1 MSSPAAIG
9 IVAARGGPDRDAALQ
24 WRPVRRAESV
34 LTDPAES
41 PAAPP
46 AESPHLR
53 RQRVRWLASLASAAR
68 GRQRLAAT
76 AISLSG
82 ALLIVQAGA
91 IAWLLQA
98 LLVEHRALQQALPA
112 FAVLALVLA
121 VRALLGACAQRAAGE
136 VADAAKFE
144 LRRRVY
150 RHLLQRGPLWLRGQR
165 NGELGELL
173 LAHGDALDG
182 YYAGYQP
189 ARLEVSVVPL
199 LILLAV
205 GWSDWVV
212 GLLLLFTAPLVP
224 IFMMLVGWGA
234 EAAGRRQLRELARM
248 GGHFAD
254 RLKGLGLLRLYGRGE
269 DELRG
274 IAAAA
279 EGVRERTLKV
289 LRIAFLSST
298 VLEFFASVSVAM
310 VAMYLGLSYLGMIA
324 LHAAVPTLGVG
335 VFCLLLAPEFYAP
348 LRRLAAHYHD
358 RANALAAAAE
368 VERLLG
374 ELPDAPVALAPSVSS
389 PTVAAPALASVAP
402 PLSVP
407 PAPAMPAAPDESAV
421 PSPAAPPTSAVPET
435 LAVPE
440 KPSVPAVPMALATPA
455 APAQPLLHAERLTLR
470 PQGAR
475 CDALQD
481 LSFSL
486 QPGQRLALV
495 GPSGSGKSTLLE
507 ALAGWLPPRAGS
519 LQLRRGL
526 RVGYAGQ
533 RPYLFHGSIADNLRL
548 AAPQASAAQL
558 QSAAEAAQVMRF
570 AARLPLGLE
579 TVIGERGFGLSGGEA
594 RRIGLAR
601 LLLRDPELWLLDEPT
616 AFLDPDTEAELLRTL
631 ATFSQGRSMI
641 VATHSEA
648 AMRWADS
655 VLRLP
660 ARVAVGDAIGAAP

>member
-1 MSSPAAIG
+1 M
-9 IVAARGGPDRDAALQ
+9 
-24 WRPVRRAESV
+24 
-34 LTDPAES
+34 TDPAES
-41 PAAPP
+41 SAAPP

-53 RQRVRWLASLASAAR
+53 QQRVRWLASLAAAAR
-68 GRQRLAAT
+68 GRQRLAAA
-76 AISLSG
+76 AIGLSG

-98 LLVEHRALQQALPA
+98 LLVERGALPQALPA

-121 VRALLGACAQRAAGE
+121 VRALLGACAQRAAGD

-150 RHLLQRGPLWLRGQR
+150 RRLLQRGPLWLRGQR

-212 GLLLLFTAPLVP
+212 GLLLLCTAPLVP

-324 LHAAVPTLGVG
+324 LHAALPTLGVG

-374 ELPDAPVALAPSVSS
+374 ELPDAAASLVPSVSS
-389 PTVAAPALASVAP
+389 PLSALPAPAL
-402 PLSVP
+402 
-407 PAPAMPAAPDESAV
+407 PAALDGSAV
-421 PSPAAPPTSAVPET
+421 PSPAAPATSVLPVMLAVPET
-435 LAVPE
+435 
-440 KPSVPAVPMALATPA
+440 PSVTAVPMALATPA
-455 APAQPLLHAERLTLR
+455 APVQPLLHAERLTLR

-475 CDALQD
+475 CDALHE
-481 LSFSL
+481 LSFTL

-519 LQLRRGL
+519 LHLRPGL

-558 QSAAEAAQVMRF
+558 HAAADAAQVMRF
-570 AARLPLGLE
+570 AARLPRGLD

-601 LLLRDPELWLLDEPT
+601 LLLRDPQLLLLDEPT

-631 ATFSQGRSMI
+631 ATFSHGRSVI

-660 ARVAVGDAIGAAP
+660 SRGAADDATGAAS

>member
-1 MSSPAAIG
+1 M
-9 IVAARGGPDRDAALQ
+9 
-24 WRPVRRAESV
+24 
-34 LTDPAES
+34 TDPAES
-41 PAAPP
+41 PAIPS
-46 AESPHLR
+46 AESPQLR

-68 GRQRLAAT
+68 GRQRLAAA

-98 LLVEHRALQQALPA
+98 LLVERAELASSLPA
-112 FAVLALVLA
+112 FAILALVLV
-121 VRALLGACAQRAAGE
+121 VRALLGACAQRAAGD

-150 RHLLQRGPLWLRGQR
+150 RRLLQRGPLWLRGQR
-165 NGELGELL
+165 NGELGEVL

-374 ELPDAPVALAPSVSS
+374 ELPEAAASASLPGSAAVP
-389 PTVAAPALASVAP
+389 PEAPALPASSMPVAHGD
-402 PLSVP
+402 STNSSEST
-407 PAPAMPAAPDESAV
+407 APGESEAPAAPMLLEV
-421 PSPAAPPTSAVPET
+421 PAATAT
-435 LAVPE
+435 
-440 KPSVPAVPMALATPA
+440 PMAMATPT
-455 APAQPLLHAERLTLR
+455 APEPPLLRAEGLTLR

-507 ALAGWLPPRAGS
+507 ALAGWLPPRAGR
-519 LQLRRGL
+519 LQLRPGL

-558 QSAAEAAQVMRF
+558 QAAADAAQVMRF

-601 LLLRDPELWLLDEPT
+601 LLLRDPQLLLLDEPT

-631 ATFSQGRSMI
+631 AAFSHGRSVI

-648 AMRWADS
+648 AMRWADR

-660 ARVAVGDAIGAAP
+660 ARAAADDAIGAAP

>member
-1 MSSPAAIG
+1 MSAPAGIG
-9 IVAARGGPDRDAALQ
+9 IVAARGGPDRDADLQ
-24 WRPVRRAESV
+24 WRPVCRAESV

-41 PAAPP
+41 SAIPP

-53 RQRVRWLASLASAAR
+53 QQRVRWLASLATAAR
-68 GRQRLAAT
+68 GRQRLAAA

-98 LLVEHRALQQALPA
+98 LLVERRELPQALPA

-121 VRALLGACAQRAAGE
+121 VRALLGVCAQRAAGD

-150 RHLLQRGPLWLRGQR
+150 RRLLQRGPLWLRGQR

-205 GWSDWVV
+205 GCSDWVV

-374 ELPDAPVALAPSVSS
+374 ELPDAAVALAPCVSS
-389 PTVAAPALASVAP
+389 PAVAAPALSSLAP
-402 PLSVP
+402 PLSVR
-407 PAPAMPAAPDESAV
+407 PAPAMPATPDGYAV
-421 PSPAAPPTSAVPET
+421 PTPAAPPTPVVPAT
-435 LAVPE
+435 LALPE
-440 KPSVPAVPMALATPA
+440 KPSVPA
-455 APAQPLLHAERLTLR
+455 APTQPLLRAEGLTLR

-519 LQLRRGL
+519 LQLRPGL

-548 AAPQASAAQL
+548 AAPRASAAQL
-558 QSAAEAAQVMRF
+558 HAAAEAAQVMRF
-570 AARLPLGLE
+570 AAHLPLGLE

-601 LLLRDPELWLLDEPT
+601 LLLRDPELLLLDEPT
-616 AFLDPDTEAELLRTL
+616 AFLDPDTETELLRTL
-631 ATFSQGRSMI
+631 AAFSHGRSVI

-655 VLRLP
+655 VLQLP
-660 ARVAVGDAIGAAP
+660 ARVTADDAIGAAP

>member
-1 MSSPAAIG
+1 MFAAARAG
-9 IVAARGGPDRDAALQ
+9 IVAARGGSDRDADLQ
-24 WRPVRRAESV
+24 WRPVRRAEPV
-34 LTDPAES
+34 LTDPAEPS
-41 PAAPP
+41 AASP

-53 RQRVRWLASLASAAR
+53 RSRLRWLAALAAAAR
-68 GRQRLAAT
+68 GRQRLAAL

-98 LLVEHRALQQALPA
+98 LLVERRELAQTLPA
-112 FAVLALVLA
+112 FGLLALMLA
-121 VRALLGACAQRAAGE
+121 LRALLGACAQRAAGD

-199 LILLAV
+199 LVLLAV

-212 GLLLLFTAPLVP
+212 GLLLLCTAPLVP

-234 EAAGRRQLRELARM
+234 EAAGRRQLRALARM

-269 DELRG
+269 DELQG
-274 IAAAA
+274 IADAA

-310 VAMYLGLSYLGMIA
+310 VAMYLGLSYLGMIS
-324 LHAAVPTLGVG
+324 LYAAVPTLGVG

-368 VERLLG
+368 VERLLDA
-374 ELPDAPVALAPSVSS
+374 LPEA
-389 PTVAAPALASVAP
+389 TGAA
-402 PLSVP
+402 P
-407 PAPAMPAAPDESAV
+407 PAPLPHAGEASPSPHAAQADAPATEAAAAAMPAA
-421 PSPAAPPTSAVPET
+421 TSAF
-435 LAVPE
+435 A
-440 KPSVPAVPMALATPA
+440 PAVEP
-455 APAQPLLHAERLTLR
+455 APAQPLVRATGLVLR

-475 CDALQD
+475 CDAVRD
-481 LSFSL
+481 LSFEL
-486 QPGQRLALV
+486 RPGQRLALV

-507 ALAGWLPPRAGS
+507 ALTGWLAPHAGS
-519 LQLRRGL
+519 LQLRPGL

-548 AAPQASAAQL
+548 ADPQASAARL
-558 QSAAEAAQVMRF
+558 QAAAEAAQVMRF

-579 TVIGERGFGLSGGEA
+579 TVVGERGFGLSGGEA

-601 LLLRDPELWLLDEPT
+601 LLLREPELLLLDEPT

-631 ATFSQGRSMI
+631 AAFSQGRSVI

-660 ARVAVGDAIGAAP
+660 ARALAGDAAGVAP

>member
-1 MSSPAAIG
+1 M
-9 IVAARGGPDRDAALQ
+9 
-24 WRPVRRAESV
+24 
-34 LTDPAES
+34 TDPAES
-41 PAAPP
+41 SAAPP

-53 RQRVRWLASLASAAR
+53 QQRVRWLASLAAAAR
-68 GRQRLAAT
+68 GRQRLAAA
-76 AISLSG
+76 AIGLSG

-98 LLVEHRALQQALPA
+98 LLVERGALPQALPA

-121 VRALLGACAQRAAGE
+121 VRALLGACAQRAAGD

-150 RHLLQRGPLWLRGQR
+150 RRLLQRGPLWLRGQR

-212 GLLLLFTAPLVP
+212 GLLLLCTAPLVP

-324 LHAAVPTLGVG
+324 LHAALPTLGVG

-374 ELPDAPVALAPSVSS
+374 ELPDAAASLVPSVSS
-389 PTVAAPALASVAP
+389 PLSALPAPAL
-402 PLSVP
+402 
-407 PAPAMPAAPDESAV
+407 PAALDGSAV
-421 PSPAAPPTSAVPET
+421 PSPAAPATSVLPVMLAVPET
-435 LAVPE
+435 
-440 KPSVPAVPMALATPA
+440 PSVLAVPMALATPA
-455 APAQPLLHAERLTLR
+455 APVQPLLHAERLTLR

-475 CDALQD
+475 CDALQE

-519 LQLRRGL
+519 LHLRPGL

-558 QSAAEAAQVMRF
+558 HAAADAAQVMRF
-570 AARLPLGLE
+570 AARLPRGLD

-601 LLLRDPELWLLDEPT
+601 LLLRDPQLLLLDEPT

-631 ATFSQGRSMI
+631 ATFSHGRSVI

-660 ARVAVGDAIGAAP
+660 SRGAADDATGAAS

>member
-1 MSSPAAIG
+1 M
-9 IVAARGGPDRDAALQ
+9 
-24 WRPVRRAESV
+24 
-34 LTDPAES
+34 TDPAEPS
-41 PAAPP
+41 ASP
-46 AESPHLR
+46 AESPQLR
-53 RQRVRWLASLASAAR
+53 RHRVRWLASLAAAVR
-68 GRQRLAAT
+68 GRQRVAAV

-82 ALLIVQAGA
+82 ALLIVQSGA

-98 LLVEHRALQQALPA
+98 LLVERRDLQQALPA
-112 FAVLALVLA
+112 FALLALMLA
-121 VRALLGACAQRAAGE
+121 LRALLGACAQRAAGE
-136 VADAAKFE
+136 VADAAKLE

-150 RHLLQRGPLWLRGQR
+150 RRLLQRGPLWLRGQR

-199 LILLAV
+199 LIVLAV

-212 GLLLLFTAPLVP
+212 GLLLLCTAPLVP

-248 GGHFAD
+248 GGQFAD

-279 EGVRERTLKV
+279 EGVRQRTLKV

-298 VLEFFASVSVAM
+298 VLEFFASVSVAI
-310 VAMYLGLSYLGMIA
+310 VAMYLGLSYLGMLA
-324 LHAAVPTLGVG
+324 LHAAAPSLGVG

-374 ELPDAPVALAPSVSS
+374 ELPDAAASAPLPGSSLAAAAPSATLEPV
-389 PTVAAPALASVAP
+389 L
-402 PLSVP
+402 
-407 PAPAMPAAPDESAV
+407 PAMPASAMPAEPNV
-421 PSPAAPPTSAVPET
+421 PTVPGVLSATPA
-435 LAVPE
+435 
-440 KPSVPAVPMALATPA
+440 VPAVPMAMAMPA
-455 APAQPLLHAERLTLR
+455 APVQTLLRAEGLTLR

-475 CDALQD
+475 CAALRD

-507 ALAGWLPPRAGS
+507 ALAGWLPPHAGR
-519 LQLRRGL
+519 LQLRPGL

-548 AAPQASAAQL
+548 ADPQASAAQL
-558 QSAAEAAQVMRF
+558 HAAAEAAQVLRF
-570 AARLPLGLE
+570 AARLPLGLD
-579 TVIGERGFGLSGGEA
+579 TLIGERGFGLSGGEA

-601 LLLRDPELWLLDEPT
+601 LLLRDPQLLLLDEPT

-631 ATFSQGRSMI
+631 AAFSQGRSVI

-648 AMRWADS
+648 AMRWAGR

-660 ARVAVGDAIGAAP
+660 ARSAADAATGAAP

>member
-1 MSSPAAIG
+1 MPAPAAIG

-24 WRPVRRAESV
+24 WRPVRRAEPV

-41 PAAPP
+41 SAAPP
-46 AESPHLR
+46 AESPQLR
-53 RQRVRWLASLASAAR
+53 QQRVRWLASLATAAR
-68 GRQRLAAT
+68 GRQRVAALAN
-76 AISLSG
+76 SLSG

-98 LLVEHRALQQALPA
+98 LLVERGDLQQALPA
-112 FAVLALVLA
+112 FALLALMLV
-121 VRALLGACAQRAAGE
+121 VRALLGACAQRAAGA

-150 RHLLQRGPLWLRGQR
+150 RRLLQRGPLWLRGQR

-199 LILLAV
+199 LILLAA

-310 VAMYLGLSYLGMIA
+310 VAMYLGLSYLGMIS

-374 ELPDAPVALAPSVSS
+374 ELPDAAASAALPEASLAAAASPSS
-389 PTVAAPALASVAP
+389 ARGSV
-402 PLSVP
+402 L
-407 PAPAMPAAPDESAV
+407 PAMPASAMPAEPAESSVPASSAV
-421 PSPAAPPTSAVPET
+421 PATPAMLEVPALSAVPT
-435 LAVPE
+435 A
-440 KPSVPAVPMALATPA
+440 MAPPA
-455 APAQPLLHAERLTLR
+455 APAPPLLRAEGLTLR

-486 QPGQRLALV
+486 QPGQRLALI

-507 ALAGWLPPRAGS
+507 ALAGWLPPRAGG
-519 LQLRRGL
+519 LHLLPGL

-558 QSAAEAAQVMRF
+558 QAAAEAAQVMRF
-570 AARLPLGLE
+570 AARLPLGLD

-601 LLLRDPELWLLDEPT
+601 LLLRDPQLLLLDEPT

-631 ATFSQGRSMI
+631 AAFSHGRSVI

-660 ARVAVGDAIGAAP
+660 ARVAADDAIGAAP

>member
-1 MSSPAAIG
+1 M
-9 IVAARGGPDRDAALQ
+9 
-24 WRPVRRAESV
+24 
-34 LTDPAES
+34 DPAES
-41 PAAPP
+41 SAVAP

-53 RQRVRWLASLASAAR
+53 QQRVRWLASLAAAVR
-68 GRQRLAAT
+68 GRQRLAAA

-91 IAWLLQA
+91 IGWLLQA
-98 LLVEHRALQQALPA
+98 LLVERRALPQALPA
-112 FAVLALVLA
+112 FAALALVLA
-121 VRALLGACAQRAAGE
+121 VRALLGACAQRAAGD

-150 RHLLQRGPLWLRGQR
+150 RRLLQRGPLWLRGQR

-310 VAMYLGLSYLGMIA
+310 VAMYLGLSYLGMIS

-374 ELPDAPVALAPSVSS
+374 ELPDAAASLAPLVSS
-389 PTVAAPALASVAP
+389 PVVPAPPRSSPAP
-402 PLSVP
+402 PLS
-407 PAPAMPAAPDESAV
+407 APALPAAPDGSTV
-421 PSPAAPPTSAVPET
+421 PWPAAPATPVVAATLAEPET
-435 LAVPE
+435 
-440 KPSVPAVPMALATPA
+440 PSVTAVPMALATPA
-455 APAQPLLHAERLTLR
+455 APAQPLLRAENLALR
-470 PQGAR
+470 PRGAR
-475 CDALQD
+475 CDALHD

-519 LQLRRGL
+519 LHLRPGL

-548 AAPQASAAQL
+548 AAPHASAAQL
-558 QSAAEAAQVMRF
+558 HAAADAAQVMRF
-570 AARLPLGLE
+570 AARLPLGLD

-601 LLLRDPELWLLDEPT
+601 LLLRDPELLLLDEPT

-631 ATFSQGRSMI
+631 ATFSLGRSVI

-655 VLRLP
+655 VLQLQ
-660 ARVAVGDAIGAAP
+660 ARAAADDATGAAS

>member
-150 RHLLQRGPLWLRGQR
+150 RRLLQRGPLWLRGQR

-212 GLLLLFTAPLVP
+212 GLLLLCTAPLVP

-324 LHAAVPTLGVG
+324 LHATVPTLGVG

-374 ELPDAPVALAPSVSS
+374 ELPDSAVALAPFVSS
-389 PTVAAPALASVAP
+389 PAVAAPALPTLAP
-402 PLSVP
+402 PLSAP

-421 PSPAAPPTSAVPET
+421 PSPAAPPTPAVPAT

-440 KPSVPAVPMALATPA
+440 KPSVPAVPMALAPPA
-455 APAQPLLHAERLTLR
+455 APTPPLLHAEGLTLR

-486 QPGQRLALV
+486 QPGQRLALI

-519 LQLRRGL
+519 LQLRPGL

-548 AAPQASAAQL
+548 AAPRASAAQL
-558 QSAAEAAQVMRF
+558 HAAAEAAQVMRF

-601 LLLRDPELWLLDEPT
+601 LLLRDPELLLLDEPT
-616 AFLDPDTEAELLRTL
+616 AFLDPDTETELLRTL
-631 ATFSQGRSMI
+631 AAFSHGRSVI

-660 ARVAVGDAIGAAP
+660 ARVAMDDAIGVAP

>member
-1 MSSPAAIG
+1 MRVPAAIG
-9 IVAARGGPDRDAALQ
+9 TMTARGAPGRDADLQ
-24 WRPVRRAESV
+24 WRPVCRAESV

-41 PAAPP
+41 SAAPP

-53 RQRVRWLASLASAAR
+53 QQRVRWLASLAAAAR
-68 GRQRLAAT
+68 GRQRLAAA
-76 AISLSG
+76 AIGLSG

-98 LLVEHRALQQALPA
+98 LLVERGALPQALPA

-121 VRALLGACAQRAAGE
+121 VRALLGACAQRAAGD

-150 RHLLQRGPLWLRGQR
+150 RRLLQRGPLWLRGQR

-212 GLLLLFTAPLVP
+212 GLLLLCTAPLVP

-279 EGVRERTLKV
+279 EGVRERTLNV

-374 ELPDAPVALAPSVSS
+374 ELPDAAASLVPSVSS
-389 PTVAAPALASVAP
+389 PLSALPAPAL
-402 PLSVP
+402 
-407 PAPAMPAAPDESAV
+407 PAALDGSAV
-421 PSPAAPPTSAVPET
+421 PSPAAPATSVLPVMLAVPET
-435 LAVPE
+435 
-440 KPSVPAVPMALATPA
+440 PSVLAVPMALATPA
-455 APAQPLLHAERLTLR
+455 APVQPLLHAERLTLR

-475 CDALQD
+475 CDALHE
-481 LSFSL
+481 LSFTL

-519 LQLRRGL
+519 LHLRPGL

-558 QSAAEAAQVMRF
+558 HAAADAAQVMRF
-570 AARLPLGLE
+570 AARLPRGLD

-601 LLLRDPELWLLDEPT
+601 LLLRDPQLLLLDEPT

-631 ATFSQGRSMI
+631 ATFSHGRSVI

-660 ARVAVGDAIGAAP
+660 ARGAADDATGAAS

>member
-1 MSSPAAIG
+1 M
-9 IVAARGGPDRDAALQ
+9 
-24 WRPVRRAESV
+24 
-34 LTDPAES
+34 TDPAES
-41 PAAPP
+41 SAAPP

-53 RQRVRWLASLASAAR
+53 QQRVRWLASLAAAAR
-68 GRQRLAAT
+68 GRQRLAAA
-76 AISLSG
+76 AICLSG

-98 LLVEHRALQQALPA
+98 LLVERRALPQALPA

-121 VRALLGACAQRAAGE
+121 VRALLGACAQRAAGD
-136 VADAAKFE
+136 VADAAKVE

-150 RHLLQRGPLWLRGQR
+150 RRLLQRGPLWLRGQR

-224 IFMMLVGWGA
+224 IFMMLVGWSA

-374 ELPDAPVALAPSVSS
+374 ELPDAAASRVPSLSS
-389 PTVAAPALASVAP
+389 PAVAAPALSSLVP
-402 PLSVP
+402 PLSAPPVP
-407 PAPAMPAAPDESAV
+407 TMPAAPDGSAV
-421 PSPAAPPTSAVPET
+421 PLPAAPPTPAVPAT

-440 KPSVPAVPMALATPA
+440 KPSVPAVPMAPATPA
-455 APAQPLLHAERLTLR
+455 APAPPLLRAEGLTLR

-475 CDALQD
+475 CDALQE

-519 LQLRRGL
+519 LELRPGL

-558 QSAAEAAQVMRF
+558 HAAAEAAQVMRF
-570 AARLPLGLE
+570 AARLPLGLD

-601 LLLRDPELWLLDEPT
+601 LLLCDPELLLLDEPT

-631 ATFSQGRSMI
+631 ATFSHGRSVI

-660 ARVAVGDAIGAAP
+660 ARVAVDDAIGAAP

>member
-1 MSSPAAIG
+1 MFAAARAG
-9 IVAARGGPDRDAALQ
+9 IVAARGGSDRDADLQ
-24 WRPVRRAESV
+24 WRPVRRAEPV
-34 LTDPAES
+34 LTDPAAPSTASPES
-41 PAAPP
+41 P
-46 AESPHLR
+46 AESPHPR
-53 RQRVRWLASLASAAR
+53 RSRLRWLAALAAAAR
-68 GRQRLAAT
+68 GRQRLAAL

-98 LLVEHRALQQALPA
+98 LLVERRALAQTLPA
-112 FAVLALVLA
+112 VGLLALMLA
-121 VRALLGACAQRAAGE
+121 LRALLGACVQRAAGD

-212 GLLLLFTAPLVP
+212 GLLLLCTAPLVP

-234 EAAGRRQLRELARM
+234 EAAGRRQLRALARM

-269 DELRG
+269 DELQG
-274 IAAAA
+274 IADAA

-298 VLEFFASVSVAM
+298 VLEFFASVSVAI
-310 VAMYLGLSYLGMIA
+310 VAMYLGLSYLGMIS

-368 VERLLG
+368 VERLLDALPEATGAALPAPLPHAG
-374 ELPDAPVALAPSVSS
+374 EVSPSPQADAPATE
-389 PTVAAPALASVAP
+389 PTDA
-402 PLSVP
+402 
-407 PAPAMPAAPDESAV
+407 AMPAAASAF
-421 PSPAAPPTSAVPET
+421 A
-435 LAVPE
+435 
-440 KPSVPAVPMALATPA
+440 PAVEP
-455 APAQPLLHAERLTLR
+455 APAQALVRATGLVLR

-475 CDALQD
+475 CDAVRD
-481 LSFSL
+481 LSFEL
-486 QPGQRLALV
+486 RPGQRLALV

-507 ALAGWLPPRAGS
+507 ALTGWLAPRAGS
-519 LQLRRGL
+519 LQLRPGL

-548 AAPQASAAQL
+548 ADPQASAARL
-558 QSAAEAAQVMRF
+558 QAAAEAAQVMRF

-579 TVIGERGFGLSGGEA
+579 TVVGERGFGLSGGEA

-601 LLLRDPELWLLDEPT
+601 LLLREPELLLLDEPT

-631 ATFSQGRSMI
+631 AAFSQGRSVI

-660 ARVAVGDAIGAAP
+660 ARALAGDAAGVAP

>member
-1 MSSPAAIG
+1 M
-9 IVAARGGPDRDAALQ
+9 
-24 WRPVRRAESV
+24 
-34 LTDPAES
+34 TDPAES
-41 PAAPP
+41 SAAPP

-53 RQRVRWLASLASAAR
+53 QQRVRWLASLAAAH
-68 GRQRLAAT
+68 GRQRLAAA
-76 AISLSG
+76 AIGLSG

-98 LLVEHRALQQALPA
+98 LLVERRTLPQALPA
-112 FAVLALVLA
+112 FALLALVLA
-121 VRALLGACAQRAAGE
+121 VRALLGACAQRAAGD

-150 RHLLQRGPLWLRGQR
+150 RRLLQRGPLWLRGQR

-324 LHAAVPTLGVG
+324 LHAALPTLGVG

-374 ELPDAPVALAPSVSS
+374 ELPDAAASLVPSV
-389 PTVAAPALASVAP
+389 PAPAVAAPALLSPAP
-402 PLSVP
+402 PLSAL
-407 PAPAMPAAPDESAV
+407 PAPARPAAPVV
-421 PSPAAPPTSAVPET
+421 PAT

-440 KPSVPAVPMALATPA
+440 TPSVPAVSMALATPT

-475 CDALQD
+475 CDALQE

-519 LQLRRGL
+519 LHLRPGL

-558 QSAAEAAQVMRF
+558 HAAADAAQVMRF
-570 AARLPLGLE
+570 AARLPRGLE

-601 LLLRDPELWLLDEPT
+601 LLLRDPQLLLLDEPT

-631 ATFSQGRSMI
+631 ATFSHGRSVI

-655 VLRLP
+655 VLRLQ
-660 ARVAVGDAIGAAP
+660 ARGVADDATGAAS

>member
-1 MSSPAAIG
+1 MT
-9 IVAARGGPDRDAALQ
+9 ARGDPGRDADLQ
-24 WRPVRRAESV
+24 WRPVCRAESV

-41 PAAPP
+41 SAAPP

-53 RQRVRWLASLASAAR
+53 QQRVRWLGSLAAAAR
-68 GRQRLAAT
+68 GRQRLAAA
-76 AISLSG
+76 AIGLSG

-98 LLVEHRALQQALPA
+98 LLVERRALPQALPA

-121 VRALLGACAQRAAGE
+121 VRALLGACAQRAAGD

-150 RHLLQRGPLWLRGQR
+150 WRLLQRGPLWLRGQR

-324 LHAAVPTLGVG
+324 LHAALPTLGVG

-358 RANALAAAAE
+358 RANALASAAE

-374 ELPDAPVALAPSVSS
+374 ELPDAAASLVPSV
-389 PTVAAPALASVAP
+389 PALLSPAP
-402 PLSVP
+402 PLSAL
-407 PAPAMPAAPDESAV
+407 PAPARPAAPDGSAV
-421 PSPAAPPTSAVPET
+421 PSPAAPATPVVPAT

-440 KPSVPAVPMALATPA
+440 TPSVPAVSMALATPT

-475 CDALQD
+475 CDALQE

-519 LQLRRGL
+519 LHLRPGL

-558 QSAAEAAQVMRF
+558 HAAADAAQVMRF
-570 AARLPLGLE
+570 AARLPRGLE

-601 LLLRDPELWLLDEPT
+601 LLLRDPQLLLLDEPT

-631 ATFSQGRSMI
+631 ATFSHGRSVI

-660 ARVAVGDAIGAAP
+660 ARGAADDATGAAS

>member
-1 MSSPAAIG
+1 M
-9 IVAARGGPDRDAALQ
+9 
-24 WRPVRRAESV
+24 
-34 LTDPAES
+34 DPAES
-41 PAAPP
+41 SAVAP

-53 RQRVRWLASLASAAR
+53 QQRVRWLASLAAAVR
-68 GRQRLAAT
+68 GRQRLAAA

-91 IAWLLQA
+91 IGWLLQA
-98 LLVEHRALQQALPA
+98 LLVERRALPQALPA
-112 FAVLALVLA
+112 FAALALVLA
-121 VRALLGACAQRAAGE
+121 VRALLGACAQRAAGD
-136 VADAAKFE
+136 VADAAKCE

-150 RHLLQRGPLWLRGQR
+150 RRLLQRGPLWLRGQR

-310 VAMYLGLSYLGMIA
+310 VAMYLGLSYLGMIS

-374 ELPDAPVALAPSVSS
+374 ELPDAAASLAPSV
-389 PTVAAPALASVAP
+389 
-402 PLSVP
+402 
-407 PAPAMPAAPDESAV
+407 
-421 PSPAAPPTSAVPET
+421 PSPATPVVPAT

-440 KPSVPAVPMALATPA
+440 TPSVPAVSMALATPTA
-455 APAQPLLHAERLTLR
+455 LVQPLLHAERLTLR

-475 CDALQD
+475 CDALQE

-519 LQLRRGL
+519 LHLRPGL

-548 AAPQASAAQL
+548 AAPQASPAQL
-558 QSAAEAAQVMRF
+558 HAAADAAQVMRF
-570 AARLPLGLE
+570 AARLPRGLE

-601 LLLRDPELWLLDEPT
+601 LLLRDPQLLLLDEPT

-631 ATFSQGRSMI
+631 AAFSHGRSVI

-648 AMRWADS
+648 AMHWADS

-660 ARVAVGDAIGAAP
+660 ARVAMDDATGAAS

>member
-1 MSSPAAIG
+1 M
-9 IVAARGGPDRDAALQ
+9 
-24 WRPVRRAESV
+24 
-34 LTDPAES
+34 TDPAES
-41 PAAPP
+41 SAAPP
-46 AESPHLR
+46 AASPHLR
-53 RQRVRWLASLASAAR
+53 QQRVRWLASLASAAR
-68 GRQRLAAT
+68 GRQRLAAA
-76 AISLSG
+76 AIGLSG

-98 LLVEHRALQQALPA
+98 LLVERRELQQALPA

-121 VRALLGACAQRAAGE
+121 VRALLGACAQRAAGD

-150 RHLLQRGPLWLRGQR
+150 RRLLQRGPLWLRGQR

-212 GLLLLFTAPLVP
+212 GLLLLCTAPLVP
-224 IFMMLVGWGA
+224 IFMMLVGWSA

-324 LHAAVPTLGVG
+324 LHAALPTLGVG

-374 ELPDAPVALAPSVSS
+374 ELPDAAASLVPSVSS
-389 PTVAAPALASVAP
+389 PAVAAPARSSPAP
-402 PLSVP
+402 PLSALH
-407 PAPAMPAAPDESAV
+407 APARPAAPDGSAV
-421 PSPAAPPTSAVPET
+421 PSPAAPATPVVPAALAEPET
-435 LAVPE
+435 
-440 KPSVPAVPMALATPA
+440 PSVPAVPMALAMPT

-481 LSFSL
+481 LCFSL

-519 LQLRRGL
+519 LHLRPGL

-558 QSAAEAAQVMRF
+558 HAAADAAQVMRF
-570 AARLPLGLE
+570 AARLPRGLD

-601 LLLRDPELWLLDEPT
+601 LLLRDPQLLLLDEPT

-631 ATFSQGRSMI
+631 ATFSHGRSVI

-660 ARVAVGDAIGAAP
+660 ARVPVDDAIGAVR

>member
-1 MSSPAAIG
+1 M
-9 IVAARGGPDRDAALQ
+9 
-24 WRPVRRAESV
+24 
-34 LTDPAES
+34 TDPAES

-150 RHLLQRGPLWLRGQR
+150 RRLLQRGPLWLRGQR

-212 GLLLLFTAPLVP
+212 GLLLLCTAPLVP

-324 LHAAVPTLGVG
+324 LHATVPTLGVG

-374 ELPDAPVALAPSVSS
+374 ELPDSAVALAPFVSS
-389 PTVAAPALASVAP
+389 PAVAAPALPTLAP
-402 PLSVP
+402 PLSAP

-421 PSPAAPPTSAVPET
+421 PSPAAPPTPAVPAT

-440 KPSVPAVPMALATPA
+440 KPSVPAVPMALAPPA
-455 APAQPLLHAERLTLR
+455 APTPPLLHAEGLTLR

-486 QPGQRLALV
+486 QPGQRLALI

-519 LQLRRGL
+519 LQLRPGL

-548 AAPQASAAQL
+548 AAPRASAAQL
-558 QSAAEAAQVMRF
+558 HAAAEAAQVMRF

-601 LLLRDPELWLLDEPT
+601 LLLRDPELLLLDEPT
-616 AFLDPDTEAELLRTL
+616 AFLDPDTETELLRTL
-631 ATFSQGRSMI
+631 AAFSHGRSVI

-660 ARVAVGDAIGAAP
+660 ARVAMDDAIGVAP

>member
-1 MSSPAAIG
+1 M
-9 IVAARGGPDRDAALQ
+9 
-24 WRPVRRAESV
+24 
-34 LTDPAES
+34 
-41 PAAPP
+41 
-46 AESPHLR
+46 
-53 RQRVRWLASLASAAR
+53 RWLASLASAAR
-68 GRQRLAAT
+68 GRQRLAAA
-76 AISLSG
+76 AIGLSG

-98 LLVEHRALQQALPA
+98 LLVERRELQQALPA

-121 VRALLGACAQRAAGE
+121 VRALLGACAQRAAGD

-150 RHLLQRGPLWLRGQR
+150 RRLLQRGPLWLRGQR

-212 GLLLLFTAPLVP
+212 GLLLLCTAPLVP
-224 IFMMLVGWGA
+224 IFMMLVGWSA

-324 LHAAVPTLGVG
+324 LHAALPTLGVG

-374 ELPDAPVALAPSVSS
+374 ELPDAAASLVPSVSS
-389 PTVAAPALASVAP
+389 PAVAAPARSSPAP
-402 PLSVP
+402 PLSALH
-407 PAPAMPAAPDESAV
+407 APARPAAPDGSAV
-421 PSPAAPPTSAVPET
+421 PSPAAPATPVVPAALAEPET
-435 LAVPE
+435 
-440 KPSVPAVPMALATPA
+440 PSVPAVPMALAMPT

-481 LSFSL
+481 LCFSL

-519 LQLRRGL
+519 LHLRPGL

-558 QSAAEAAQVMRF
+558 HAAADAAQVMRF
-570 AARLPLGLE
+570 AARLPRGLD

-601 LLLRDPELWLLDEPT
+601 LLLRDPQLLLLDEPT

-631 ATFSQGRSMI
+631 ATFSHGRSVI

-660 ARVAVGDAIGAAP
+660 ARVPVDDAIGAVR

>member
-1 MSSPAAIG
+1 M
-9 IVAARGGPDRDAALQ
+9 
-24 WRPVRRAESV
+24 
-34 LTDPAES
+34 TDPAES
-41 PAAPP
+41 SAASP

-53 RQRVRWLASLASAAR
+53 QQRVRWLASLASAAR
-68 GRQRLAAT
+68 GRQRVAAL

-98 LLVEHRALQQALPA
+98 LLVEGGERQQALPA
-112 FAVLALVLA
+112 FALLALMLV
-121 VRALLGACAQRAAGE
+121 VRALLGACAQGAAGD
-136 VADAAKFE
+136 VADAAKVE

-150 RHLLQRGPLWLRGQR
+150 RRLLQRGPLWLRGQR

-324 LHAAVPTLGVG
+324 LHAVVPSLGVG

-374 ELPDAPVALAPSVSS
+374 ELPDAA
-389 PTVAAPALASVAP
+389 ASVALP
-402 PLSVP
+402 EASLAAATPP
-407 PAPAMPAAPDESAV
+407 PATLGPV
-421 PSPAAPPTSAVPET
+421 SPA
-435 LAVPE
+435 L
-440 KPSVPAVPMALATPA
+440 PASATPA
-455 APAQPLLHAERLTLR
+455 APGEPTMPTSPAASAVPATPAMLAVPAVPAVRTAMAAPAAHEQTLLRAEGLTLR

-475 CDALQD
+475 CDALRD

-519 LQLRRGL
+519 LQLRPGL

-548 AAPQASAAQL
+548 AAPQASVAQL
-558 QSAAEAAQVMRF
+558 QAAAEAAQVMRF
-570 AARLPLGLE
+570 AARLPLGLD
-579 TVIGERGFGLSGGEA
+579 TMIGERGFGLSGGEA

-616 AFLDPDTEAELLRTL
+616 AFLDPDTEAELLRSL
-631 ATFSQGRSMI
+631 AAFSHGRGVI

-660 ARVAVGDAIGAAP
+660 ARVAVDDAIGAAP